1 MSKENEIPSGIYADI
16 DTLFDTRLATLAL
29 IHENVALEALR
40 SGYHIRDFDEFPNV
54 NHADFKELYATR
66 DPEVLFNSPVTK
78 IPDMIRDAIK
88 GMFKQTLETPF
99 ATKITLDINFYP
111 YVVTEQVAASL
122 INTFKEMTIGVA
134 DIRAV
139 WIPPEKLSAKYCAE
153 KYSLMIKYDYSEWI
167 DHLAKTDELKRNPL
181 TIVTLYCPRL
191 YFVKRPTKQLE
202 IKLRMQN
209 QDLFLNTEKM
219 FSPLINLKLLTIDYF
234 CASLGEGVE
243 DAIILD
249 LLKKKAA

>member
-1 MSKENEIPSGIYADI
+1 MTKETEIPSGIYADI
-16 DTLFDTRLATLAL
+16 DTLFDTRLATLAM
-29 IHENVALEALR
+29 IHQGVALNALR
-40 SGYHIRDFDEFPNV
+40 NGYHIREIDEFDNV
-54 NHADFKELYATR
+54 NHATFKELYDTR
-66 DPEVLFNSPVTK
+66 DADVLYNSPVTK
-78 IPDMIRDAIK
+78 IPEMIRDAVK

-99 ATKITLDINFYP
+99 STKITLDINFYP
-111 YVVTEQVAASL
+111 YVVTDKAATAL
-122 INTFKEMTIGVA
+122 INTFKEMTTGVA

-139 WIPPEKLSAKYCAE
+139 WIPPTELSAKYCAE
-153 KYSLMIKYDYSEWI
+153 RYSLMIKYHYAEWI
-167 DHLAKTDELKRNPL
+167 DHLAKTDELKKNPL
-181 TIVTLYCPRL
+181 TIVTLYSPRL
-191 YFVKRPTKQLE
+191 YFVRQPTKQE
-202 IKLRMQN
+202 RIKLKMQN